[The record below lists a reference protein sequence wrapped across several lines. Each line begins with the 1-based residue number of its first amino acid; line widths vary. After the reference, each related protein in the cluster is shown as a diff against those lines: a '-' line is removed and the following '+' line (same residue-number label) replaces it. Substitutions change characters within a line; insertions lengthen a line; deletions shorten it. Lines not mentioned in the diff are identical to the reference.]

1 MDYKQTN
8 SLFDRLFKE
17 RELIFRSDG
26 KVRFF
31 RLLKWQQFS
40 VFSILLFVVLWAFGT
55 SFSSFI
61 LQSNLNKKS
70 EEMFEAKISYD
81 NLRDEINAFEIQ
93 IVKLNDGLTKS
104 LNDSNKMASLVVND
118 ELKKINSIGASLA
131 IAVKRIAVDLNIT
144 EDEKHLIVASRNNL
158 HNQIAI
164 LNDNLNAATIK
175 INGLEGNISIA
186 KVDNRYL
193 NDSHAQM
200 SVERDKLLL
209 SVSELSNEINNLL
222 NEKKL
227 LLANVSTLDYD
238 VAKKTEIISELEVTD
253 SQLRSKLDV
262 MSSDLKNINYIN
274 NDTERRVAI
283 VTKHLS
289 KSIGNVEKHP
299 IEFIKNGAQQNGLL
313 RLEKQAEDIIT
324 NLSLARDD
332 QAKMSLSIDT
342 VLSGLGRI
350 AGVDRLQEN
359 IKNKKSDRVIS
370 LLTQIAGL
378 HDTQLDIM
386 TRMNNQTAVNISQLE
401 NLITIT
407 GLDPDRMLEISGLP
421 SGVGGPLVETDFID
435 GSSDELESK
444 VSSLETKVSR
454 WNVLQK
460 IVKCIPLMSP
470 VDYYNLTSKFGIR
483 KDPFTGKKALHKGI
497 DMGGW
502 PGTKIWSTAA
512 GKVIFAGKSGRYGK
526 MIEIDHGCGIKTI
539 YGHLKKILV
548 KKGQIINHR
557 HYIAQLGTSGRSTG
571 PHVHFEVRVEGKA
584 IDPIKFIEAGRYV
597 FKG

>member
-1 MDYKQTN
+1 MDYKQNN
-8 SLFDRLFKE
+8 SLFNRLFKE

-40 VFSILLFVVLWAFGT
+40 IFSILLFVLLWAFGT
-55 SFSSFI
+55 SFSSII

-93 IVKLNDGLTKS
+93 IIKLNDGLTKS
-104 LNDSNKMASLVVND
+104 LNDSNKMVSLVVND

-131 IAVKRIAVDLNIT
+131 IAVKRIAIDLNIT

-164 LNDNLNAATIK
+164 LNDNLNEAAIK

-186 KVDNRYL
+186 KIDNSYL
-193 NDSHAQM
+193 NDSHTQM

-209 SVSELSNEINNLL
+209 SVSELTNEINGLL
-222 NEKKL
+222 SEKKL
-227 LLANVSTLDYD
+227 LLDNVSTLDYD
-238 VAKKTEIISELEVTD
+238 VAKKTAIISELEVTD
-253 SQLRSKLDV
+253 NQLRSKLDI
-262 MSSDLKNINYIN
+262 MSSDLKNISYIN

-283 VTKHLS
+283 VAKHLYQ
-289 KSIGNVEKHP
+289 SIGNVEKHP
-299 IEFIKNGAQQNGLL
+299 IEIIKNGLQQNGLL
-313 RLEKQAEDIIT
+313 RLEKQAKDIIT

-332 QAKMSLSIDT
+332 QAKMSLSIDS

-350 AGVDRLQEN
+350 AGVERRQEN

-370 LLTQIAGL
+370 LLTQISGL

-407 GLDPDRMLEISGLP
+407 GLDPERMLEISGLP

-435 GSSDELESK
+435 GSSDELELK
-444 VSSLETKVSR
+444 VSSLEAKVNR

-460 IVKCIPLMSP
+460 IAKCLPLMSP
-470 VDYYNLTSKFGIR
+470 VDYYNLTSKFGRR
-483 KDPFTGKKALHKGI
+483 KDPFTGKKAIHKGI

-512 GKVIFAGKSGRYGK
+512 GKVTFAGNSGRYGK

-548 KKGQIINHR
+548 KKGQVVSHR
-557 HYIAQLGTSGRSTG
+557 HYIAKLGTSGRSTG

-584 IDPIKFIEAGRYV
+584 IDPIKFIEAGRHV